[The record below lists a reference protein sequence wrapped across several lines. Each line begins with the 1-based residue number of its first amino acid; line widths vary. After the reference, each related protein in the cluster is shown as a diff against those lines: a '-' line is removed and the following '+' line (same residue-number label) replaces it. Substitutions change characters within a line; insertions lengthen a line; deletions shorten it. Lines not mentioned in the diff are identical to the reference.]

1 VAVVKKAASKIVLLL
16 VLCFTVI
23 VVPEVGMAKVDSF
36 SGIIRIMPD
45 GTVEGTDKIQR
56 NGDVYTFTGDVNSD
70 LPSSIT
76 NLEGF
81 MLVMRDNIVIDGAGH
96 TLESNGTGVGIF
108 LRSRHNVTVKNF
120 NLKGFAVGV
129 GLHIIDSMTS
139 YEYPQ
144 GRRALN
150 IEILNNNITAV
161 YTEGFLTGDKSGWGI
176 YLEFSDNAVVSG
188 NTITTQDP
196 QKGIFCS
203 ANCYSTTLTNN
214 RFIGCGLWFFGLEG
228 NNVVGNTID
237 GKPVVYVEG
246 ASNQVI
252 EGAEQV
258 FLVNCN
264 NMTIKN
270 IHPSLNYRAAVQ
282 MERTE
287 NSEVT
292 NCEGAIVLNGS
303 SNNSIHDNSPN
314 LIALFRDSNY
324 NKVFRNVVVGGSTF
338 YFQDSMCIQI
348 YGSDYNSVYWNELVN
363 SSHGIRVGPL
373 DPYGSENNDIY
384 QNSITNM
391 SLAVYFSY
399 TSNNSIHENYIAGS
413 VFGIRFGVADQNLVY
428 QNNITD
434 CEYAARV
441 QGSDNVFYSNNFGE
455 NSHQVSVDHTHLFD
469 SIIITD
475 YSTNNTFDSGPLLGG
490 NFWSDYNGT
499 DSDGDGIGD
508 TPYII
513 NEDNQDNYPLM
524 EPADIPV
531 IPEDPSWTPLVLL
544 FAASAVALTVYKR
557 KLRKP
562 RNLENLT

>member
-1 VAVVKKAASKIVLLL
+1 MKKNKSVFALLM
-16 VLCFTVI
+16 VLCFAVV
-23 VVPEVGMAKVDSF
+23 VVPEVGRVKADTF
-36 SGIIRIMPD
+36 SGVIRIMSD

-56 NGDVYTFTGDVNSD
+56 NGDVYTFTGDVNAD
-70 LPSSIT
+70 LPSSFT
-76 NLEGF
+76 NLESF
-81 MLVMRDNIVIDGAGH
+81 MLVMKDNIVIDGAGH
-96 TLESNGTGVGIF
+96 TLESNGIGIGIF

-120 NLKGFAVGV
+120 NLKGFAIGIS
-129 GLHIIDSMTS
+129 LAITDTSS
-139 YEYPQ
+139 YEYPS

-161 YTEGFLTGDKSGWGI
+161 YTEGFLTGDNSGWGI

-203 ANCYSTTLTNN
+203 ANCYGTTLINN
-214 RFIGCGLWFFGLEG
+214 KFIGCGLWFFGLEG
-228 NNVVGNTID
+228 NNVMGNTID
-237 GKPVVYVEG
+237 GKPVVYVDG

-264 NMTIKN
+264 NMTVKN

-282 MERTE
+282 MEKTH
-287 NSEVT
+287 NNEVM

-303 SNNSIHDNSPN
+303 SNNSIHDNFPN

-338 YFQDSMCIQI
+338 YFQEPMCIQI
-348 YGSDYNSVYWNELVN
+348 YGSDYNSVYWNELLN
-363 SSHGIRVGPL
+363 STHGIRVGDI
-373 DPYGSENNDIY
+373 DPYESENNDIY
-384 QNSITNM
+384 QNNITNM
-391 SLAVYFSY
+391 SLAVYCSY
-399 TSNNSIHENYIAGS
+399 SSNNSIHENHIADS
-413 VFGIRFGVADQNLVY
+413 IFGIRFSRSDQNRVY

-434 CEYAARV
+434 CEYAAKI
-441 QGSDNVFYSNNFGE
+441 QGSDNVFYNNNLVE
-455 NSHQVSVDHTHLFD
+455 NSHQVSVDHTYLFD
-469 SIIITD
+469 SPIILD
-475 YSTNNTFDSGPLLGG
+475 HSTNNTFDSGPLLGG
-490 NFWSDYNGT
+490 NYWSDYNGT

-531 IPEDPSWTPLVLL
+531 IPEGPSWIILPL
-544 FAASAVALTVYKR
+544 FFVATLVGVVVKR
-557 KLRKP
+557 KVFRP
-562 RNLENLT
+562 T

>member
-1 VAVVKKAASKIVLLL
+1 MKKNKSVFALLM
-16 VLCFTVI
+16 VLCFAVV
-23 VVPEVGMAKVDSF
+23 VVPEVGRVKADTF
-36 SGIIRIMPD
+36 SGVIRIMSD

-56 NGDVYTFTGDVNSD
+56 NGDVYTFTGDVNAD
-70 LPSSIT
+70 LPSSFT
-76 NLEGF
+76 NLESF
-81 MLVMRDNIVIDGAGH
+81 MLVMKDNIVIDGAGH
-96 TLESNGTGVGIF
+96 TLESNGIGIGIF
-108 LRSRHNVTVKNF
+108 LRSRHNVTVNNF
-120 NLKGFAVGV
+120 NLKGFAIGIS
-129 GLHIIDSMTS
+129 LAITDTSS
-139 YEYPQ
+139 YEYPS

-161 YTEGFLTGDKSGWGI
+161 YTEGFLTGDNSGWGI

-203 ANCYSTTLTNN
+203 ANCYGTTLINN
-214 RFIGCGLWFFGLEG
+214 KFIGCGLWFFGLEG
-228 NNVVGNTID
+228 NNVMGNTID
-237 GKPVVYVEG
+237 GKPVVYVDG

-264 NMTIKN
+264 NMTVKN

-282 MERTE
+282 MEKTH
-287 NSEVT
+287 NSEVM

-303 SNNSIHDNSPN
+303 SNNSIHDNFPN

-338 YFQDSMCIQI
+338 YFQDPMCIQI
-348 YGSDYNSVYWNELVN
+348 YGSDYNSVYWNELLN
-363 SSHGIRVGPL
+363 SSHGIRVGNI
-373 DPYGSENNDIY
+373 DPYESENNDIY
-384 QNSITNM
+384 QNNITNM
-391 SLAVYFSY
+391 ALAVYCSY
-399 TSNNSIHENYIAGS
+399 SSNNSIHENHIADS
-413 VFGIRFGVADQNLVY
+413 TFGIKFSRSDQNRVY
-428 QNNITD
+428 QNNITE
-434 CEYAARV
+434 CEYAANI
-441 QGSDNVFYSNNFGE
+441 QGSDNAFYNNNFGE
-455 NSHQVSVDHTHLFD
+455 NSHQVSIDHTYLFT
-469 SIIITD
+469 SNIIIE
-475 YSTNNTFDSGPLLGG
+475 YSTNNTFDSGYLLGG

-531 IPEDPSWTPLVLL
+531 IPEFPSWVILHLFFVVVLVG
-544 FAASAVALTVYKR
+544 VVVRR
-557 KLRKP
+557 KVFRP
-562 RNLENLT
+562 T

>member
-1 VAVVKKAASKIVLLL
+1 MT
-16 VLCFTVI
+16 LCFATV
-23 VVPEVGMAKVDSF
+23 VVPEVCRVKADIF

-56 NGDVYTFTGDVNSD
+56 NGDVYTFTGDVNAD
-70 LPSSIT
+70 LPSSFT

-96 TLESNGTGVGIF
+96 TLESNGIGVGIF

-139 YEYPQ
+139 YEYPR

-161 YTEGFLTGDKSGWGI
+161 YTEGILTGDHSGWGI

-188 NTITTQDP
+188 NTITTQDS

-203 ANCYSTTLTNN
+203 ANCCNTTLTNN

-237 GKPVVYVEG
+237 GKPVVYVDG

-258 FLVNCN
+258 FLANCS

-270 IHPSLNYRAAVQ
+270 IHPSANYRAAVQ

-303 SNNSIHDNSPN
+303 SNNSIHDNFPN

-324 NKVFRNVVVGGSTF
+324 NKVFRNVVVNGSTF
-338 YFQDSMCIQI
+338 YFQDPMCIQI
-348 YGSDYNSVYWNELVN
+348 YGSDYNSVYWNELLN
-363 SSHGIRVGPL
+363 STHGIRVGNI
-373 DPYGSENNDIY
+373 DPYESESNDIY
-384 QNSITNM
+384 QNTITNM

-399 TSNNSIHENYIAGS
+399 TSNNSIHENHIADS
-413 VFGIRFGVADQNLVY
+413 IFGIRFSVADQNRVY
-428 QNNITD
+428 QNNITN
-434 CEYAARV
+434 CEYAAKI
-441 QGSDNVFYSNNFGE
+441 QGSYNVFYNNNLIE
-455 NSHQVSVDHTHLFD
+455 NIHQVSVDHTHLFD
-469 SIIITD
+469 SILITD

-490 NFWSDYNGT
+490 NFWSNYNGT
-499 DSDGDGIGD
+499 DADGDGIGD

-531 IPEDPSWTPLVLL
+531 IPDFPSWTLLL
-544 FAASAVALTVYKR
+544 FLFTASAIALTVYKR
-557 KLRKP
+557 KLRKH
-562 RNLENLT
+562 RNWENLT